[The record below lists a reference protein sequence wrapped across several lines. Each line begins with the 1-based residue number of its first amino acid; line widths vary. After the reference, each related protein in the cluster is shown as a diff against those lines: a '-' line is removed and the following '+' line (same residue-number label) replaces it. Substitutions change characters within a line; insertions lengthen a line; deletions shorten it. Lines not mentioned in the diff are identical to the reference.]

1 MKDTKEADE
10 MVFTLSFQI
19 DTNKIT
25 VESHEVDSIKLEMEV
40 KGEEFSIVFN
50 KKQALLIAAV
60 IENYFS

>member
-25 VESHEVDSIKLEMEV
+25 VESHEV
-40 KGEEFSIVFN
+40 
-50 KKQALLIAAV
+50 
-60 IENYFS
+60 